1 MKRRAVAFC
10 VLALFACRKA
20 PPAAPALPPENT
32 IYDSIDLDDVDG
44 PNLLSLSRGASIVSR
59 TAEITLENSAVH
71 AIDGDWLTSFRT
83 PPSGPEETL
92 IISLPARARIDR
104 IGAILPPGQE
114 VPPKVRFDASDDA
127 TTWRE
132 ITTLEP
138 KQQRDPQLVRVTP
151 FDALYLRVQTIGR
164 VSAFASIR
172 SLVAKGEFI
181 EPPRNPPIEG
191 CWHINGMPAR
201 FSRRGSSVAG
211 VIGNDPPMYVL
222 GGTDGRAIRVT
233 WMRGAM
239 WGPAIIT
246 LDPQRRALSGER
258 WHEHVR
264 DQDSGDGWFGTPA
277 QCTAVAFN
285 ETKLAEAMLQRAGK
299 WMAYGPSAIDTLAEI
314 VAQQSSKRFAI
325 TVHNAA
331 EEQVVRNALRANLA
345 RVEITNAGEAK
356 GVTAP
361 QKAIADGVELRKR

>member
-1 MKRRAVAFC
+1 MKHCAVAFC
-10 VLALFACRKA
+10 VLALIACRKA

-32 IYDSIDLDDVDG
+32 IYGAIDLDDVDG

-71 AIDGDWLTSFRT
+71 MIDGDWLTYFRT
-83 PPSGPEETL
+83 PPSGPEQT
-92 IISLPARARIDR
+92 IIVSLPARARIDR
-104 IGAILPPGQE
+104 IGAIVPPGQE

-127 TTWRE
+127 ATWRE
-132 ITTLEP
+132 IATLGP
-138 KQQRDPQLVRVTP
+138 KQQRDPQIVRVTP
-151 FDALYLRVQTIGR
+151 FDALYLRVQTFGR
-164 VSAFASIR
+164 VSAFAAIR
-172 SLVAKGEFI
+172 SLIAKGQFL
-181 EPPRNPPIEG
+181 EPPRRPPIEG

-222 GGTDGRAIRVT
+222 GGTDGRALRVT

-239 WGPAIIT
+239 WGPAILT

-258 WHEHVR
+258 WHESVS
-264 DQDSGDGWFGTPA
+264 DQNSGDGLFGTPA
-277 QCTAVAFN
+277 QCNAVAFN
-285 ETKLAEAMLQRAGK
+285 ESKLAEAMLQRAGK
-299 WMAYGPSAIDTLAEI
+299 WMAYGPSAIDTIAEI
-314 VAQQSSKRFAI
+314 VAQESSRRFAI
-325 TVHNAA
+325 TVHNPA
-331 EEQVVRNALRANLA
+331 EEQFVRNALRANLA

-361 QKAIADGVELRKR
+361 QKAIADGVELRVR